1 MLISIV
7 KIAFKKRLGI
17 REKTPKRFDSNASA
31 FELKHKDVW
40 FETQVRFQSNVLVFF
55 EKVKMVSESSCER
68 LLKRSFTGQWLN
80 VMRRKLIA

>member
-7 KIAFKKRLGI
+7 KIAFRKTLRHS
-17 REKTPKRFDSNASA
+17 EKTPKRFDSNASA

-55 EKVKMVSESSCER
+55 R
-68 LLKRSFTGQWLN
+68 PLKYVL
-80 VMRRKLIA
+80 

>member
-1 MLISIV
+1 MS
-7 KIAFKKRLGI
+7 KRLNLI
-17 REKTPKRFDSNASA
+17 AST

-40 FETQVRFQSNVLVFF
+40 FGTQVRFQSNVLVFF

-68 LLKRSFTGQWLN
+68 LLKRSFTGKWLN